1 MTYQAKAMCIKEFDG
16 FRPGTVYDIEISL
29 TEGDDFGIP
38 LSPKVSV
45 ENKKVSW
52 EEYKNHFQQIRLESV
67 L

>member
-1 MTYQAKAMCIKEFDG
+1 MCIKEFDG

-29 TEGDDFGIP
+29 TEDDDFGIP